1 MAAPTI
7 VKPESIVALMMAE
20 LDDDPSLKPPLL
32 RSLLTDEFLLL
43 PSKVDQL
50 MELPPKVDQLM
61 ELMELPPKVE
71 QLMELPPKVE
81 QLMELPPKVEQLMEL
96 PPKVEQLME
105 LPSKVEQLMELPP
118 KVEQLMELPP
128 KVEQLMELM
137 ELPSKVDRMQGQ
149 LNNLTGND
157 YERWIAR
164 LSATI
169 VRRHLN
175 LRHARLL
182 QAITKPDNESIADL
196 ANAAAMQGGITDDDA
211 EDLIRADL
219 VLLDTASTPEPV
231 YVVAEVSLTLD
242 DHDVDRAARRA
253 RILRDASG
261 NDARPVVIGT
271 GISDANRQRAEDSGV
286 TVILVADREQDRPN
300 PPPATID

>member
-7 VKPESIVALMMAE
+7 VNPESIVALMMAE

-50 MELPPKVDQLM
+50 MEL
-61 ELMELPPKVE
+61 
-71 QLMELPPKVE
+71 
-81 QLMELPPKVEQLMEL
+81 MELPPKVEQLMEL

-105 LPSKVEQLMELPP
+105 LPSKVEQLMELPSKVEQLMELP
-118 KVEQLMELPP
+118 SKVEQLMELPP
-128 KVEQLMELM
+128 KVEQLMELMELRPKVEQLM

-157 YERWIAR
+157 YERRIAR

-196 ANAAAMQGGITDDDA
+196 ANAAAAQGSITDDDA
-211 EDLIRADL
+211 EGLIWADL

>member
-7 VKPESIVALMMAE
+7 VNPESIVALMMAE

-61 ELMELPPKVE
+61 ELPPKVEQLMELPPKVD

-81 QLMELPPKVEQLMEL
+81 QLMELRPKVEQ
-96 PPKVEQLME
+96 
-105 LPSKVEQLMELPP
+105 
-118 KVEQLMELPP
+118 
-128 KVEQLMELM
+128 LM

-157 YERWIAR
+157 YERRIAR

-231 YVVAEVSLTLD
+231 YVVAEASLTLD

>member
-7 VKPESIVALMMAE
+7 VNPESIVALMMAE
-20 LDDDPSLKPPLL
+20 LDDDPRLKPPLL

-50 MELPPKVDQLM
+50 MELMELPPKVEQLM

-71 QLMELPPKVE
+71 QLMELPP
-81 QLMELPPKVEQLMEL
+81 
-96 PPKVEQLME
+96 
-105 LPSKVEQLMELPP
+105 KVEQLMELPP

-157 YERWIAR
+157 YERRIAR

-253 RILRDASG
+253 RILRNASG

>member
-7 VKPESIVALMMAE
+7 VNPESIVALMMAE

-81 QLMELPPKVEQLMEL
+81 QLMELPPKVDQ
-96 PPKVEQLME
+96 
-105 LPSKVEQLMELPP
+105 
-118 KVEQLMELPP
+118 
-128 KVEQLMELM
+128 LM

-149 LNNLTGND
+149 LNNLIGND
-157 YERWIAR
+157 YERRIAR

-253 RILRDASG
+253 RILRNASG

>member
-7 VKPESIVALMMAE
+7 VNPESIVALMMAE

-61 ELMELPPKVE
+61 ELPPKVD
-71 QLMELPPKVE
+71 QLME
-81 QLMELPPKVEQLMEL
+81 
-96 PPKVEQLME
+96 
-105 LPSKVEQLMELPP
+105 LMELPP

-149 LNNLTGND
+149 LNNLICND
-157 YERWIAR
+157 YERRIAR
-164 LSATI
+164 LFSTL
-169 VRRHLN
+169 VRRRWN

-182 QAITKPDNESIADL
+182 QAITRLDDESIPDL
-196 ANAAAMQGGITDDDA
+196 ANA
-211 EDLIRADL
+211 RR
-219 VLLDTASTPEPV
+219 
-231 YVVAEVSLTLD
+231 
-242 DHDVDRAARRA
+242 HAR
-253 RILRDASG
+253 
-261 NDARPVVIGT
+261 
-271 GISDANRQRAEDSGV
+271 QHH
-286 TVILVADREQDRPN
+286 
-300 PPPATID
+300 

>member
-7 VKPESIVALMMAE
+7 VNPESIVALMMAE

-43 PSKVDQL
+43 PSKVDQLMELPPKVDQL

-105 LPSKVEQLMELPP
+105 LPSKV
-118 KVEQLMELPP
+118 
-128 KVEQLMELM
+128 
-137 ELPSKVDRMQGQ
+137 DRMQGQ
-149 LNNLTGND
+149 LNNLIGND
-157 YERWIAR
+157 YERRIAR

>member
-7 VKPESIVALMMAE
+7 VNPESIVALMMAE
-20 LDDDPSLKPPLL
+20 LDDDPSLKPLLL

-105 LPSKVEQLMELPP
+105 LPP

-128 KVEQLMELM
+128 
-137 ELPSKVDRMQGQ
+137 KVDRMQGQ

-157 YERWIAR
+157 YERRIAR

-196 ANAAAMQGGITDDDA
+196 ANAAAMQGSITDDDA

-219 VLLDTASTPEPV
+219 VLLDTASIPEPV

-300 PPPATID
+300 PPPATIY

>member
-7 VKPESIVALMMAE
+7 VNPESIVALMMAE

-96 PPKVEQLME
+96 RPKVEQLME
-105 LPSKVEQLMELPP
+105 LRP
-118 KVEQLMELPP
+118 KVEQ
-128 KVEQLMELM
+128 LM

-253 RILRDASG
+253 RILRNASG

>member
-7 VKPESIVALMMAE
+7 VNPESIVALMMAE

-43 PSKVDQL
+43 PS
-50 MELPPKVDQLM
+50 KVDQLM

-105 LPSKVEQLMELPP
+105 LPP

-157 YERWIAR
+157 YERRIAR

-196 ANAAAMQGGITDDDA
+196 ANAAAAQGSITDDDA
-211 EDLIRADL
+211 EGLIWADL

-253 RILRDASG
+253 RILRNASG

>member
-7 VKPESIVALMMAE
+7 VNPESIVALMMAE

-105 LPSKVEQLMELPP
+105 LPP

-157 YERWIAR
+157 YERRIAR

-196 ANAAAMQGGITDDDA
+196 ANAAAAQGSITDDDA
-211 EDLIRADL
+211 EGLIWADL

-253 RILRDASG
+253 RILRNASG

-300 PPPATID
+300 PPPATIA

>member
-7 VKPESIVALMMAE
+7 VNPESIVALMMAE

-50 MELPPKVDQLM
+50 MELP
-61 ELMELPPKVE
+61 
-71 QLMELPPKVE
+71 
-81 QLMELPPKVEQLMEL
+81 
-96 PPKVEQLME
+96 
-105 LPSKVEQLMELPP
+105 
-118 KVEQLMELPP
+118 
-128 KVEQLMELM
+128 
-137 ELPSKVDRMQGQ
+137 SKVDRMQGQ
-149 LNNLTGND
+149 LNNLICND
-157 YERWIAR
+157 YERRIAR
-164 LSATI
+164 LFSTL
-169 VRRHLN
+169 VRRRWN

-182 QAITKPDNESIADL
+182 QAITRLDDESIPDL
-196 ANAAAMQGGITDDDA
+196 ANAAAMQGSITDDDA
-211 EDLIRADL
+211 EDLIWADL

>member
-7 VKPESIVALMMAE
+7 VNPESIVALMMAE

-50 MELPPKVDQLM
+50 MELMELPPKVDL
-61 ELMELPPKVE
+61 LMELPPKVE
-71 QLMELPPKVE
+71 QLMELMELRPKVE
-81 QLMELPPKVEQLMEL
+81 Q
-96 PPKVEQLME
+96 
-105 LPSKVEQLMELPP
+105 
-118 KVEQLMELPP
+118 
-128 KVEQLMELM
+128 LM

-182 QAITKPDNESIADL
+182 QAITRPDNESIADL

-219 VLLDTASTPEPV
+219 VLLDTASIPEPV